1 MPVQRVRCSL
11 LGIKTDRE
19 ALNNDSFLFVSRNS
33 FTLHENL
40 KPVP

>member
-1 MPVQRVRCSL
+1 VRCLS

-19 ALNNDSFLFVSRNS
+19 ALNDDSFLFVSRNS